1 MRLGAVAESEGFGR
15 ISTEGIKMFVR
26 LRVKKH
32 PAVVREIESLPDYL
46 PETSAN
52 IDKIIIY
59 WDLVMA
65 ALEEE

>member
-1 MRLGAVAESEGFGR
+1 MRVGSVTESEGFGR
-15 ISTEGIKMFVR
+15 MSTDGIKTFVR

-32 PAVVREIESLPDYL
+32 PAVVREIEDLPDYL

-59 WDLVMA
+59 WDLVTA